1 MGRVARQG
9 APFFRGINEDTQAL
23 KPHCANRNISRT
35 WKWGPQESQSIQIK
49 ILIPMTQL
57 DGSDMSEPPQPDSS
71 RLGQAASEQQVRGI
85 LEED

>member
-23 KPHCANRNISRT
+23 KPPYANRNISRT
-35 WKWGPQESQSIQIK
+35 RKWGPQESQSLQIK

-57 DGSDMSEPPQPDSS
+57 DGCDMSEPLQPDSS
-71 RLGQAASEQQVRGI
+71 QPGQATSEQQVRGI